1 MKKAV
6 VKSTVWLCAVLFC
19 TLLLSACVKESLSD
33 DRYTLQL
40 AEGPK
45 TVTVGKTITLPE
57 PKAINPAGE
66 DISHTVM
73 VEVLYQDQSVYVPE
87 HRYAFSPDFTPS
99 LVGTYHAV
107 YSVCEEDGQ
116 VLAKATYTVRAEKEI
131 LAGGIRIDGV
141 LEEEVYSEGY
151 STGVEGNL
159 SFRYAFCENGLLVG
173 VEVADTQLVYNN
185 YLVSRLTQS
194 DGFAICF
201 DFCGEE
207 DDRLNDSCR
216 KLVVGLNGEVYIY
229 VPSESRSFYELSESM
244 TALLDHAVRLHGTK
258 SAVDG
263 KSATEADTDNGY
275 VFEAFLSYDL
285 LQVEAPSAPI
295 GIAFAH
301 RDITSA
307 TSSAA
312 SMSGGGNRYF
322 SSVELSEGI
331 LPILF
336 DNTQNFVYSTYE
348 DFAFTSLYHKLDATG
363 GITAPSTNAR
373 G

>member
-6 VKSTVWLCAVLFC
+6 VKSAAWLCAALFF
-19 TLLLSACVKESLSD
+19 TLLLSACAKETPL
-33 DRYTLQL
+33 DRYTLTL

-45 TVTVGKTITLPE
+45 TVTVGKTITLPA
-57 PKAINPAGE
+57 PKAVSPAGE
-66 DISHTVM
+66 DISHTVL
-73 VEVLYQDQSVYVPE
+73 VEVLYQDESVYVPT
-87 HRYAFSPDFTPS
+87 HRYAFAPDFTAS

-107 YSVCEEDGQ
+107 YSVCGEDGQ
-116 VLAKATYTVRAEKEI
+116 VLAKTTYTVRAEEEI
-131 LAGGIRIDGV
+131 LADGIRIDGV
-141 LEEEVYSEGY
+141 LDEDVYSVGY
-151 STGVEGNL
+151 LTGVDGNL
-159 SFRYAFCENGLLVG
+159 SFYYAFCDNGLLVG
-173 VEVADTQLVYNN
+173 VEVADTNLVYNG

-194 DGFAICF
+194 DGFSVCF
-201 DFCGEE
+201 NFSGEE

-216 KLVVGLNGEVYIY
+216 KLTVGLNGEVYLY

-244 TALLDHAVRLHGTK
+244 TALLTHAVRLHGTK

-263 KSATEADTDNGY
+263 KSATEADVDNGY

-348 DFAFTSLYHKLDATG
+348 DFAFTSLYHKLDVAG
-363 GITAPSTNAR
+363 GITALSANTK